1 MAVPL
6 LYHLCL
12 EWLIVIPF
20 LLTPFQSEEEK
31 GNPVLTPAPK
41 CLMSKSIPSLHVSI
55 PSSIGQ
61 F

>member
-6 LYHLCL
+6 VHQPCL
-12 EWLIVIPF
+12 EWLIVIHF

-31 GNPVLTPAPK
+31 GNPLLTQAPK
-41 CLMSKSIPSLHVSI
+41 CLMSKSVPSLHVSI
-55 PSSIGQ
+55 PSSTGQ